1 MIIYVQILQMIIV
14 MQELVIKLNLGKFQ
28 KNLKIIKLMNMLTEI
43 LGKIII
49 LLILNLII
57 NVMLIKNKVIIR

>member
-49 LLILNLII
+49 LLILNLIKKMI
-57 NVMLIKNKVIIR
+57 